1 MGSTWDRGTSSAE
14 YEETA
19 TANKLASNGFH
30 IVRED
35 PGRKS
40 QYVRKVGFVRKTVAY
55 YILAIAVL
63 SVSAYLLSAYPALTG
78 LWALLLIGSIAAL
91 FGSIW
96 LVPNKY
102 IEYKSDRELPR
113 IYISD
118 SAIVGHHDPEKS
130 DKASYYY
137 MMTTPTYA
145 KITDTAIFIEGYSQ
159 RISIY
164 QDHIEP
170 QRSNGFKT
178 RTEKVSLR
186 FPRTMSMEDETQ
198 IMRMMQ
204 ANGFFVDIPPVGTAR
219 ETAGSAQIG
228 AQGAR

>member
-1 MGSTWDRGTSSAE
+1 MGSTRKKGTSSTE
-14 YEETA
+14 YVDAA
-19 TANKLASNGFH
+19 TADKLANSGFH

-55 YILAIAVL
+55 YILALAVFN
-63 SVSAYLLSAYPALTG
+63 VSCFLLSAYPALTG
-78 LWALLLIGSIAAL
+78 LWALLLIGSILAL
-91 FGSIW
+91 FVSIW
-96 LVPNKY
+96 LVPSKY
-102 IEYKSDRELPR
+102 IKYKSDRELPR

-118 SAIVGHHDPEKS
+118 GAIVGHHDPEES

-137 MMTTPTYA
+137 MMATPTYA

-164 QDHIEP
+164 QNYIEP
-170 QRSNGFKT
+170 QRSNRIKI
-178 RTEKVSLR
+178 RTEKVNLR
-186 FPRTMSMEDETQ
+186 FPRTMSMEDEMR
-198 IMRMMQ
+198 IMHMLQ
-204 ANGFFVDIPPVGTAR
+204 ANGFFVDIPPVGAAQGI
-219 ETAGSAQIG
+219 AGSAQVG